1 MNKIKNACL
10 GLMAAAALF
19 TAAPA
24 CEAASIDVPEN
35 IFQWVQ
41 STARQNYYFNKEQM
55 CYAVKPNGEIDL
67 GTLIVPTLRTFDD
80 VQKQDVVD
88 KRRWNMQSVKGYDD
102 LVGSAEYLVID
113 LRNRTV
119 KVTQHDDLDST
130 WSTLGT
136 YGEEPEFDLKK
147 SSGKDVESKF
157 YNAILQYAAK
167 HQDEL
172 IARTKGK
179 LSAADAKILKT
190 KKDPLFQPVVTPYA
204 ASGSVAK

>member
-102 LVGSAEYLVID
+102 LVGSAEYLAID

-136 YGEEPEFDLKK
+136 YGEESDFDLKK

>member
-19 TAAPA
+19 TAVPA
-24 CEAASIDVPEN
+24 CEAASIEVPEN

-102 LVGSAEYLVID
+102 L
-113 LRNRTV
+113 
-119 KVTQHDDLDST
+119 DST

-136 YGEEPEFDLKK
+136 YGEEPDFDLKK

>member
-19 TAAPA
+19 TAVPA
-24 CEAASIDVPEN
+24 CEAASIEVPEN

-102 LVGSAEYLVID
+102 LVGSAEYLAID
-113 LRNRTV
+113 LRTAQSRSR
-119 KVTQHDDLDST
+119 ST
-130 WSTLGT
+130 MTSTARG
-136 YGEEPEFDLKK
+136 PRW
-147 SSGKDVESKF
+147 
-157 YNAILQYAAK
+157 
-167 HQDEL
+167 
-172 IARTKGK
+172 ART
-179 LSAADAKILKT
+179 AKSRIST
-190 KKDPLFQPVVTPYA
+190 
-204 ASGSVAK
+204 

>member
-1 MNKIKNACL
+1 
-10 GLMAAAALF
+10 
-19 TAAPA
+19 
-24 CEAASIDVPEN
+24 
-35 IFQWVQ
+35 
-41 STARQNYYFNKEQM
+41 
-55 CYAVKPNGEIDL
+55 
-67 GTLIVPTLRTFDD
+67 
-80 VQKQDVVD
+80 
-88 KRRWNMQSVKGYDD
+88 MQSVKGYDD
-102 LVGSAEYLVID
+102 LVGSAEYLAID

-136 YGEEPEFDLKK
+136 YGEEPDFDLKK

-190 KKDPLFQPVVTPYA
+190 KKDPLFQPVVTPYS
-204 ASGSVAK
+204 ASGNVAK

>member
-1 MNKIKNACL
+1 MNKFKNTCL
-10 GLMAAAALF
+10 GLMAAAAF
-19 TAAPA
+19 FAVVPA

-35 IFQWVQ
+35 VFQWVQ

-80 VQKQDVVD
+80 VQKQDVID
-88 KRRWNMQSVKGYDD
+88 KRRWNMLSVKGYDD
-102 LVGSAEYLVID
+102 LVGSAEYLAID

-136 YGEEPEFDLKK
+136 YGEEPDFDLKK
-147 SSGKDVESKF
+147 ASGKDVESKF

-179 LSAADAKILKT
+179 LSASDAKILKT

-204 ASGSVAK
+204 ASGSTAK

>member
-102 LVGSAEYLVID
+102 LVGSAEYLAID

-130 WSTLGT
+130 TMISTARG
-136 YGEEPEFDLKK
+136 PRW
-147 SSGKDVESKF
+147 
-157 YNAILQYAAK
+157 
-167 HQDEL
+167 
-172 IARTKGK
+172 ART
-179 LSAADAKILKT
+179 AKSRILT
-190 KKDPLFQPVVTPYA
+190 
-204 ASGSVAK
+204 